1 MDMTKQFFDQL
12 AQRGHIPL
20 LEKAQG
26 SVRFDIADG
35 ERTDQ
40 YLVTI
45 DRGDIRVSN
54 EAAPAQCVIAAD
66 RALFEN
72 IAAGKQN
79 AMAAMLRGAM
89 LVEGDP
95 SFAVLV
101 QRLFSMQSDVR
112 RS

>member
-1 MDMTKQFFDQL
+1 MDMTTQFFDLL

-26 SVRFDIADG
+26 NVRFDIVDAKRADH
-35 ERTDQ
+35 

-54 EAAPAQCVIAAD
+54 EAAPAQCVIATD

-95 SFAVLV
+95 SLAVLV
-101 QRLFSMQSDVR
+101 QRLFSMQSDTR
-112 RS
+112 RT